1 MDVQRQ
7 ILSGKLVC
15 PRTGVSLILSED
27 GTGLQAA
34 NEGPR
39 YRLHAGRIP
48 VLLVDESLTQRYL
61 AEADR
66 ALLRVGLG
74 EDPADRGVAARLRAR
89 QPDDHRSQASRMA
102 FRSIFDNLT
111 DESLCLSVGG
121 GPSRS
126 DPRLTNVN
134 IGPFPNVDVV
144 GDVHRLPYADACVDA
159 IHCEAVL
166 EHLPDPPRAVRE
178 MHRVL
183 KPGRKAFFS
192 APFLFP
198 YHGHPHHYQNFTLTG
213 LQHLAVTAGFRIL
226 DAGTAVGPVYT
237 MIKLVSTFLE
247 EYLPSR
253 LGRPLRFLWDMAGG
267 LVWPLDRNLNHR
279 QSARV
284 LATITYI
291 LATR

>member
-1 MDVQRQ
+1 MDVPRQ

-15 PRTGVSLILSED
+15 PRTGVPLVFSQDGNGLRAGND
-27 GTGLQAA
+27 GT
-34 NEGPR
+34 R

-48 VLLVDESLTQRYL
+48 ILLVDESLTQRYL
-61 AEADR
+61 AESDR
-66 ALLRVGLG
+66 LLLRVGLG
-74 EDPADRGVAARLRAR
+74 GNPADRGVTARLRAR
-89 QPDDHRSQASRMA
+89 QADDHRSQASRLA

-111 DESLCLSVGG
+111 DESLCLSIGG

-144 GDVHRLPYADACVDA
+144 GDAHQLPYADACADA

-198 YHGHPHHYQNFTLTG
+198 YHGHPHHYWNFTQTG
-213 LQHLAVTAGFRIL
+213 LRHLAVAAGFRVL

-247 EYLPSR
+247 EYFPSR
-253 LGRPLRFLWDMAGG
+253 LGRPLRFLWDLAGS
-267 LVWPLDRNLNHR
+267 LVGPMDRTLNHR
-279 QSARV
+279 QSARI
-284 LATITYI
+284 LATITYV
-291 LATR
+291 LVMR